1 MFKFDINIDKISYIC
16 YNIYIINQIKSFIER
31 NVLYNMTD
39 KRNGFMNKQ
48 IAVSKN
54 KKRIIETINSLK
66 LTSIDNAEKIYAL
79 SEKCEGNSRRVYS
92 RIKMR
97 LINIEGGGNIQ
108 LEFNLTPDEAMWLL
122 YRAKLGCVYK
132 RDYTDSLS
140 RNWPAANGMIAIHS
154 ITVKYARYVDK
165 QKTQVMNY
173 PFRIEI
179 RHIEG
184 QPAESG
190 GVGEIKS
197 DQKIEMLLSEQSFF
211 ALLNDTAR
219 YMKWWEL
226 AFACKMIKERRI
238 KDTAFAAD
246 AASVRLKQLYVR
258 KTENTILE
266 CLDSLKAADVEYA
279 ENIYSGER
287 YYSEDGELAINEAP
301 KTLIRDHSRITLK
314 IRDTKRKT
322 LEGKQVTASFALGA
336 EDINFILATMEP
348 SMLFE
353 KEFTF
358 NGFRKWNSD
367 SGEQGAI
374 SHSILY
380 ISYQQYKNKQQ
391 MEKYEYPFYISVI
404 NRAGK
409 GDRFG
414 NKIVNVK
421 SETELSVRLTA
432 FEFFSMIMDC
442 KRYMEVFEAAYGIK
456 NIIQKNAMEQK
467 IRDDY
472 FSGQT
477 WGNYGIVI

>member
-1 MFKFDINIDKISYIC
+1 
-16 YNIYIINQIKSFIER
+16 
-31 NVLYNMTD
+31 MTE

-66 LTSIDNAEKIYAL
+66 LASIENAEKIYAV
-79 SEKCEGNSRRVYS
+79 SEKGEGNSRRVYS
-92 RIKMR
+92 RIKIR
-97 LINIEGGGNIQ
+97 LINIEGAVNTQ

-132 RDYTDSLS
+132 RDYTDSFS
-140 RNWPAANGMIAIHS
+140 RNWPAANNMIAIHS
-154 ITVKYARYVDK
+154 ITVKYSRYADK
-165 QKTQVMNY
+165 EKTQVMNY
-173 PFRIEI
+173 PFRVEI

-184 QPAESG
+184 PPAEGG

-197 DQKIEMLLSEQSFF
+197 DKKIEMFLSEQSYF

-226 AFACKMIKERRI
+226 AFACKIVKERRI
-238 KDTAFAAD
+238 RDTAFTAD
-246 AASVRLKQLYVR
+246 TANARLKQVHVR

-287 YYSEDGELAINEAP
+287 YYSEDEDLPLNGAP
-301 KTLIRDHSRITLK
+301 KSLIRDHSRITLK

-322 LEGKQVTASFALGA
+322 LEGTQVTASFALGA
-336 EDINFILATMEP
+336 EDINYIMATMEP
-348 SMLFE
+348 SMLFK
-353 KEFTF
+353 KEFMF

-367 SGEQGAI
+367 SGEQGTI
-374 SHSILY
+374 THSMLY
-380 ISYQQYKNKQQ
+380 ISYQQYKDKRQ
-391 MEKYEYPFYISVI
+391 MEEYEYPFYISVI
-404 NRAGK
+404 NRTGK

-414 NKIVNVK
+414 NKLVSVK
-421 SETELSVRLTA
+421 SETELSVRLSE

-472 FSGQT
+472 FYGQT
-477 WGNYGIVI
+477 WSYCASVI